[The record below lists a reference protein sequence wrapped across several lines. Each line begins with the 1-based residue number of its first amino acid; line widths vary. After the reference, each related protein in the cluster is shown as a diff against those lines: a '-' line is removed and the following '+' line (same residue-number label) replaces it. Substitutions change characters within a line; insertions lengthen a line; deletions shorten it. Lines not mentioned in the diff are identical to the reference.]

1 MVPYSKSKFLMRG
14 TIGPCLVSGWALRF
28 SHELDNLGRKFK
40 VHTDGSPQLWLTFP
54 MMSLQ
59 GQTLGESSRQ
69 RFEDFFRDVHVP
81 EEISIIRYLNLD
93 NNYVKCAMTI
103 WRFSSEA
110 SGLHSDK
117 FKVQHSST

>member
-59 GQTLGESSRQ
+59 GQTLGESCRQ
-69 RFEDFFRDVHVP
+69 RFEDFLGTFMF
-81 EEISIIRYLNLD
+81 LKKL
-93 NNYVKCAMTI
+93 
-103 WRFSSEA
+103 A
-110 SGLHSDK
+110 S
-117 FKVQHSST
+117 